1 MIMIFNDNVMFIE
14 CMNKHTL
21 IARFIRTNIWSIRR
35 LKLAI
40 SFLPSNVGSITS
52 FGAAR
57 CKIDLII
64 KNIKTISDLL
74 LFITAKSIYYI
85 NLPGFNCGIE
95 NVPVVLIISMRD
107 IILMKTRR
115 FE

>member
-1 MIMIFNDNVMFIE
+1 MSNIMFIE
-14 CMNKHTL
+14 CVNKLTL

-52 FGAAR
+52 FGAALVWMSNR
-57 CKIDLII
+57 FNN
-64 KNIKTISDLL
+64 KNIKTISNLVFV
-74 LFITAKSIYYI
+74 LFITAQNIYNI

-95 NVPVVLIISMRD
+95 NVPFVLIISIRD